1 VFELGK
7 HLSNVLLIEEIPYKF
22 FNHLD
27 FLWAVNAKTLLY
39 DRMLELMQKFDAN
52 QNIIMKSM

>member
-1 VFELGK
+1 VFEFGK
-7 HLSNVLLIEEIPYKF
+7 RLSNVLLIEEIPYKF

-27 FLWAVNAKTLLY
+27 FVWAINAKTLVY

-52 QNIIMKSM
+52 

>member
-7 HLSNVLLIEEIPYKF
+7 RLSNVHLIEKIPYKF

-27 FLWAVNAKTLLY
+27 FIWAINAKTLLY
-39 DRMLELMQKFDAN
+39 DRMLELMQEFDAN
-52 QNIIMKSM
+52 QNITM